1 MRHLDQNWNGWLYYE
16 NLLLKIMTLFLNIYI
31 IIYSISLSAVFYFFK
46 ISGLVKVSS
55 LSSLL
60 SNINTFNKL
69 KSPILTLLVSL
80 SGLPPF
86 FLFFIKFNILTY
98 ILFTLNPIISFFV
111 FLVLFLNM
119 LYYIQIFFFKNS
131 VLSIHK
137 KSIKKQYV
145 NYNIVFNIYLF
156 IFGLIFSIF
165 FTSDIS
171 YILNLL

>member
-1 MRHLDQNWNGWLYYE
+1 M
-16 NLLLKIMTLFLNIYI
+16 ILFLNLYI
-31 IIYSISLSAVFYFFK
+31 IIYSISLSTVFYLFK
-46 ISGLVKVSS
+46 ITGLVKINS

-60 SNINTFNKL
+60 CNINTVNKL
-69 KSPILTLLVSL
+69 KSPILALLVSL

-86 FLFFIKFNILTY
+86 FLFFVKFNILTY
-98 ILFTLNPIISFFV
+98 MFFTLNPVISFFV

-131 VLSIHK
+131 VLSISK
-137 KSIKKQYV
+137 KSVRKHYV
-145 NYNIVFNIYLF
+145 DYNIVFNIYLF
-156 IFGLIFSIF
+156 IFVLIFSIF